1 MKIIAAL
8 CCPVDKLC
16 LSLPHDNYEPKP
28 SMTFRPGNIT
38 AACLRK
44 RHNRLQG
51 APSVG
56 IRKRSRASASH
67 YSG

>member
-1 MKIIAAL
+1 MLIFAA
-8 CCPVDKLC
+8 
-16 LSLPHDNYEPKP
+16 DNYEPKP